1 MLRMK
6 RVRMVNCGPGKSSLA
21 RIHSFVMIARARGLH
36 TSLDVG
42 MKYVRSCVKLQ
53 DMLQQVAI
61 VWT

>member
-1 MLRMK
+1 MI
-6 RVRMVNCGPGKSSLA
+6 VRAK
-21 RIHSFVMIARARGLH
+21 GLH